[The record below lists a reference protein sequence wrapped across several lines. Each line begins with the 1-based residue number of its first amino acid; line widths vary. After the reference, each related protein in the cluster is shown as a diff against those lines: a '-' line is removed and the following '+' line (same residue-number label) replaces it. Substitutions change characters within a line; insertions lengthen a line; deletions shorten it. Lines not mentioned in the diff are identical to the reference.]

1 MSERRTA
8 SGDGCGMEKD
18 DRPKSH
24 QLTLQEH
31 ALLLLL
37 LGLLVLGSVVRY
49 YRYYPGSAP
58 EGPVLPPA
66 MAAPDLERNSPAHAK
81 D

>member
-1 MSERRTA
+1 MAKVE
-8 SGDGCGMEKD
+8 
-18 DRPKSH
+18 DRKTS

-37 LGLLVLGSVVRY
+37 LGLLVVGSLARY
-49 YRYYPGSAP
+49 YRYRPQVEPAS
-58 EGPVLPPA
+58 EKSPPSN
-66 MAAPDLERNSPAHAK
+66 LEMNSPYAE

>member
-1 MSERRTA
+1 MANRKTS
-8 SGDGCGMEKD
+8 
-18 DRPKSH
+18 

-37 LGLLVLGSVVRY
+37 LALLVVGSFARY
-49 YRYYPGSAP
+49 YRYQPQTESTT
-58 EGPVLPPA
+58 EKSPPSN
-66 MAAPDLERNSPAHAK
+66 LERNSPYAE